1 LAYAKAGGDGVNAYT
16 HELHWFIT
24 VQEANNAKA
33 AAAAYAGTEYH
44 LTTHNCWNM
53 VFDALEAAGTNAIN
67 WGAAPNINYKR
78 NEPLA
83 DGSSKL

>member
-1 LAYAKAGGDGVNAYT
+1 
-16 HELHWFIT
+16 
-24 VQEANNAKA
+24 
-33 AAAAYAGTEYH
+33 
-44 LTTHNCWNM
+44 M